1 VADDEDDAQIKAQQ
15 KELAKVLRAELT
27 EQWRKPGAGL
37 RKRENTIMTRIAH
50 EDLQF
55 LEALVELEIFRS
67 ISETAAFLIHDAIQ
81 NKKKHMEQILR
92 IADEIKKKKLEAVR
106 TLLEGVKESE
116 GEENEAANILNGEEL
131 ESAADAEDSGE
142 DNPEDADE

>member
-1 VADDEDDAQIKAQQ
+1 MADEEDEAQIKAQQ
-15 KELAKVLRAELT
+15 RELAKVLRQELT
-27 EQWRKPGAGL
+27 EQWRKPGSGL

-106 TLLEGVKESE
+106 TLLEGVKETE
-116 GEENEAANILNGEEL
+116 GEEGDAGHLSGEEEISL
-131 ESAADAEDSGE
+131 PDAGDSDE
-142 DNPEDADE
+142 ENPEDAD

>member
-1 VADDEDDAQIKAQQ
+1 MANEEDDEIKEQQ
-15 KELAKVLRAELT
+15 KELAKVLREELT
-27 EQWRKPGAGL
+27 EQWRKRDYGL
-37 RKRENTIMTRIAH
+37 KKRENTIMTRISH
-50 EDLQF
+50 EDLHF

-106 TLLEGVKESE
+106 TLLEGVRETTEEEEASRSTP
-116 GEENEAANILNGEEL
+116 ENETSEEI
-131 ESAADAEDSGE
+131 DQTPAED
-142 DNPEDADE
+142 EDAGVDVD